1 MRSRRAAR
9 HRVRI
14 EHAGIHRTGIRRSVK
29 HVGTRAL
36 TTGATRKEVTETSM
50 TRWRGAFEH
59 GHFALRR

>member
-14 EHAGIHRTGIRRSVK
+14 EHAAIHRTGIRRSMK

-36 TTGATRKEVTETSM
+36 TTETSM
-50 TRWRGAFEH
+50 TRWRSAFEH